1 MKKLFTQNLGY
12 RLVALILAVL
22 LFAYVKTDH
31 LTSTRISGSD
41 SNQNNSALMSTKTAT
56 ISMPVD
62 LDVNTSKY
70 VVSGYRE
77 NVKVTLS
84 GTSAMVTTLTNTRN
98 FKVYLDLQDYKSG
111 EHTVKYRVTG
121 LGKDIKYKINPETAK
136 ISIAKRKTKDFEIR
150 YRYDT
155 NMVKEGYTM
164 GNVKSS
170 TTNVQATGSAADI
183 ERISQVVADINVP
196 SNATEDISA
205 RTVLQALDANGNIV
219 NVVLTPQSVNV
230 TIPVKKSET
239 KAKNSEST
247 SDQSSSKA
255 SSEESSSSDASTTS
269 DDTTQ
274 SVADASTDSSDSTVS
289 DSSAADS
296 TNTADTSENVD
307 TQVN

>member
-12 RLVALILAVL
+12 RLIALVLAVL

-31 LTSTRISGSD
+31 LTATRTSGGD
-41 SNQNNSALMSTKTAT
+41 SNQNNSALMSTKTTT
-56 ISMPVD
+56 ITMPVD

-84 GTSAMVTTLTNTRN
+84 GTSALVTTLTNTRN
-98 FKVYLDLQDYKSG
+98 FKVYLDLQDYK
-111 EHTVKYRVTG
+111 
-121 LGKDIKYKINPETAK
+121 DIKYKIDPELAK
-136 ISIAKRKTKDFEIR
+136 ISIARRRTKNFEIR

-155 NMVKEGYTM
+155 NMIKEGYTM

-170 TTNVQATGSAADI
+170 TTEVQATGSATDI
-183 ERISQVVADINVP
+183 ERISQVVADVNVP

-205 RTVLQALDANGNIV
+205 RAVLQALDVNGNIV

-230 TIPVKKSET
+230 TIPVTKVAS
-239 KAKNSEST
+239 KAKSSASTSSSSSSKSSSGESSSGASSATDESAQSDSNASTNSSAQTTSDSATSDSTST
-247 SDQSSSKA
+247 SDA
-255 SSEESSSSDASTTS
+255 SG
-269 DDTTQ
+269 
-274 SVADASTDSSDSTVS
+274 
-289 DSSAADS
+289 
-296 TNTADTSENVD
+296 NTD